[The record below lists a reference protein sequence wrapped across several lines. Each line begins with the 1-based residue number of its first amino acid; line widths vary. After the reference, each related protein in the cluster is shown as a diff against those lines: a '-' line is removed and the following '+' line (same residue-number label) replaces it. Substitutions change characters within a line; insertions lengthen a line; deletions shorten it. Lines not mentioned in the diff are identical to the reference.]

1 MQTDCWQSVLYTVFL
16 FNFGGPES
24 EREVHPFLLKLFEDP
39 FIIRAPIGNTLRK
52 FLAKRIAKKRAP
64 KAAHEYAKIGF
75 SPINSFTKDQ
85 ATNLEYALKKIR
97 PSTKVVIVNRYTAPF
112 ATDVVKSLKDTKGR
126 FFMLSLYPHV
136 CHSTTVSSYRD
147 FDLALNER
155 FDDKNFTTTRIFSW
169 WHNPAFLDYS
179 ASQVW
184 KKISEISHSSDEKIT
199 VLFSAHGIPKK
210 YQQRGDPYVNEIY
223 AHFEE
228 IKQRCEVWKTTGP
241 ERTKATAVDW
251 NLAFQSRVGPVE
263 WTKPYTEE
271 SIVSLGKNKGTL
283 LIVPISFV
291 SDHIE
296 TLFEM
301 DHTYRELALQSG
313 FASYQRVSP
322 PNSDPTLAECLSQV
336 LIHHGF

>member
-1 MQTDCWQSVLYTVFL
+1 MQTDCWQSVPHTVFL

-24 EREVHPFLLKLFEDP
+24 EKDVYPFLLNLFEDP

-52 FLAKRIAKKRAP
+52 FLARRIAKKRAP

-75 SPINSFTKDQ
+75 SPINGFTRDQ
-85 ATNLEYALKKIR
+85 AAHLEYALKKIR
-97 PSTKVVIVNRYTAPF
+97 PSTRVVIVNRYTAPF
-112 ATDVVKSLKDTKGR
+112 ASEVVQTIKDTKGR
-126 FFMLSLYPHV
+126 YFMISLYPHV

-147 FDLALNER
+147 FDLAVRER
-155 FDDKNFTTTRIFSW
+155 FGEKNFTTTRVFSW
-169 WHNPAFLDYS
+169 WNNPAFLEYS

-184 KKISEISHSSDEKIT
+184 KKISDISHTSSEKIT

-228 IKQRCEVWKTTGP
+228 IKQRCTNWKANGP
-241 ERTKATAVDW
+241 EKTRSVSVEW

-263 WTKPYTEE
+263 WTKPYTED
-271 SIVSLGKNKGTL
+271 SIVELGKNKGTL
-283 LIVPISFV
+283 LVVPVSFV

-301 DHTYRELALQSG
+301 DHTYRDLALQSG
-313 FASYQRVSP
+313 FSTYQRVTP
-322 PNSDPTLAECLSQV
+322 ANSDPMLAECLTQV
-336 LIHHGF
+336 LLQHGF